1 MIPKV
6 IHYCWFGGNPLPE
19 SALKCIASWRKY
31 LPDYEIKEW
40 NESNFNVNIIPYTQE
55 AYEAKKYAFVSD
67 FARFWILYKY
77 GGLYFD
83 TDVEIIKPM
92 DELVAKGPFMGCEFD
107 AGEGPQGKV
116 SINPGLGLGAT
127 SNLTLYKKLIKYY
140 ETINFRMNNGNLNQ
154 TTVVYHT
161 TKILESYGLQNI
173 SGIQQ
178 IAGIHIYPKCYFN
191 PLEDTTGRLNITK
204 DTYSIHWYS
213 KTWLDVS
220 PFRVRITRIL
230 HRIFGVTFFSR
241 LKSFFKK
248 KNDD

>member
-6 IHYCWFGGNPLPE
+6 IHYCWFGRNPLPE

-31 LPDYEIKEW
+31 LPNYEIKEW

-92 DELVAKGPFMGCEFD
+92 EELVAKGPFLGCEID
-107 AGEGPQGKV
+107 AEKNKAIAV
-116 SINPGLGLGAT
+116 APGLGMGSVPGL
-127 SNLTLYKKLIKYY
+127 NIYQELLNYYK
-140 ETINFRMNNGNLNQ
+140 TIHFRTEKGDFNQ
-154 TTVVYHT
+154 TTIVHYT
-161 TKILESYGLQNI
+161 TNILKKYGLEEVP
-173 SGIQQ
+173 GIQQ
-178 IAGIHIYPKCYFN
+178 IAGIYIYPKCYFN

-220 PFRVRITRIL
+220 PFRIRITRIL

-248 KNDD
+248 KNND